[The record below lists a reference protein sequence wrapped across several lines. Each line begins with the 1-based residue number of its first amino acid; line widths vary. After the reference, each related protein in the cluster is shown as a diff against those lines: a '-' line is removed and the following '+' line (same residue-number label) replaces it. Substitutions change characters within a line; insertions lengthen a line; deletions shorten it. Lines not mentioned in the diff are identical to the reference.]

1 VKLEGGMLAI
11 LVTTIGLILW
21 LAPDTPIG
29 RQLRRALVEWPA
41 ERLSRLRLGH
51 VLLILLLAAA
61 SAALIA
67 LAKSDG
73 AFLVAQGLPEA
84 LASLAAFDVAS
95 SLDVLALGWLL
106 AASVRLRVVK
116 ATFGSALARARLWVA
131 RRAMPRARAPRRR
144 PAASPPPANA
154 DDEGWP
160 GFALAA

>member
-1 VKLEGGMLAI
+1 MLAI

-41 ERLSRLRLGH
+41 ERLSLLRLGH

-73 AFLVAQGLPEA
+73 AFLMAQGLPEA

-95 SLDVLALGWLL
+95 YLDVLALGWLL